1 MIKPP
6 AAGGGG
12 GGGGGEGEGGA
23 TPSLQSQQLYAGVG
37 RLATGFVEAV
47 DLFPTIVELAGL
59 PSVPRCASDM
69 LTSRATLLCT
79 DGSSIV
85 PALHDPTV
93 VLRRAAFSQVPRNA
107 VVEGM
112 QGGKVAKSL
121 GERYMGY
128 TLRMDEW
135 RYTEYHAFDPDR
147 GVANWT
153 TAVGVELYHHR
164 AGDDEV
170 RCSWDYES
178 ANVAGDPT
186 LAGVVA
192 QLAEALRAGSTG
204 GGVAL
209 NG

>member
-6 AAGGGG
+6 AGSS
-12 GGGGGEGEGGA
+12 
-23 TPSLQSQQLYAGVG
+23 SLHASVG

-47 DLFPTIVELAGL
+47 DLLPTIFELAMPAGH
-59 PSVPRCASDM
+59 PSVPRCASDV

-85 PALHDPTV
+85 PALRDPTGG
-93 VLRRAAFSQVPRNA
+93 LRRAAFSQVPRNA

-112 QGGKVAKSL
+112 QGGKVAGSL

-128 TLRMDEW
+128 TLRMDGW
-135 RYTEYHAFDPDR
+135 RYTEYHPFDPAH

-153 TAVGVELYHHR
+153 NTVGVELYRHR
-164 AGDDEV
+164 VGDEEM

-178 ANVAGDPT
+178 VNVAGDPT

-192 QLAEALRAGSTG
+192 QLAEALRAGPA
-204 GGVAL
+204 VAM
-209 NG
+209 